1 MGCKCV
7 YDDSEKDF
15 QILSNNNY
23 LIVENKLKNK
33 NNKKDIRI
41 QSVIEDYKQLKKK
54 SKKLKIKYKSKKSV
68 KNVGKN
74 LQSRN
79 PKGIINT
86 IKILHYNSNSK
97 NKLSE
102 KTVKILTNIGNRTT
116 RDKTYRSSNSSA
128 SNGKIILNKNCIKGN
143 IQYNLNKN
151 KVYNNKSENKT
162 NIKHDEITE
171 EKKPKKDAEKIQ
183 YISDLTKE
191 SYSYFYLDN
200 TFTVF
205 NSIDNIL
212 YLIYGTI
219 NKSIISFNLLENKK
233 VIEIKNAHKELI
245 TNFRYYLDKKN
256 KRDLVI
262 SLSYD
267 NNIKLWNINNWECLS
282 DIEEINK
289 NGYLLSACFLNDN
302 NNYYI
307 ITSNYSDNSE
317 LLKVF
322 DLNGTKVKELKS
334 TGDDASFIDTY
345 YDIKLNKNYIVT
357 GNIGYVKSYDYNEE
371 QLYHEYGENDLE
383 DHCSIIIFDK
393 DEIVKM
399 VESSGDGNIRIWNF
413 HTGELLE
420 KLAITKKRLFGMCLW
435 DEEYLFVG
443 CEDKTIKLIDLKSGD
458 VINNLIGYNKVILTI
473 KKINHPIYGKCL
485 LSQGNYNNQI
495 KLWANKN

>member
-1 MGCKCV
+1 MGCNCIC
-7 YDDSEKDF
+7 DDSEKDF
-15 QILSNNNY
+15 QILNNNNY
-23 LIVENKLKNK
+23 IIMENKLKNK
-33 NNKKDIRI
+33 HNKKDVRI
-41 QSVIEDYKQLKKK
+41 ASVIEDYKQLKKK
-54 SKKLKIKYKSKKSV
+54 SKKLKIKIKSKKSV
-68 KNVGKN
+68 KNGGKN
-74 LQSRN
+74 LQSRS
-79 PKGIINT
+79 PKGVINT

-116 RDKTYRSSNSSA
+116 RDRTYRSSK
-128 SNGKIILNKNCIKGN
+128 SNISNDKICQKKKDKKDNIHSDLDKNREF
-143 IQYNLNKN
+143 Q
-151 KVYNNKSENKT
+151 NKSENKT
-162 NIKHDEITE
+162 LKKHNRITE
-171 EKKPKKDAEKIQ
+171 EKIPKKDAENIQ
-183 YISDLTKE
+183 YLSDVTKE

-219 NKSIISFNLLENKK
+219 NKSIISCNLLENKK
-233 VIEIKNAHKELI
+233 VIEIKDAHKELI
-245 TNFRYYLDKKN
+245 TNFRYYLDKKK

-322 DLNGTKVKELKS
+322 DLNGNKVKELKNS
-334 TGDDASFIDTY
+334 GDDTSFIDTY
-345 YDIKLNKNYIVT
+345 YDIKFNKNYIVT

-371 QLYHEYGENDLE
+371 KLYHEYRENDLD

-399 VESSGDGNIRIWNF
+399 IESSGDGNIRIWNF
-413 HTGELLE
+413 HTGELLQ
-420 KLAITKKRLFGMCLW
+420 KLSITKKRLFGMCLW

-443 CEDKTIKLIDLKSGD
+443 CEDKTIKLIEIKSGD
-458 VINNLIGYNKVILTI
+458 IINNLIGYNKVILTI
-473 KKINHPIYGKCL
+473 KKIMHPKYGKCL

-495 KLWANKN
+495 KLWANKK

>member
-1 MGCKCV
+1 M
-7 YDDSEKDF
+7 SE
-15 QILSNNNY
+15 
-23 LIVENKLKNK
+23 
-33 NNKKDIRI
+33 R
-41 QSVIEDYKQLKKK
+41 
-54 SKKLKIKYKSKKSV
+54 
-68 KNVGKN
+68 
-74 LQSRN
+74 
-79 PKGIINT
+79 T
-86 IKILHYNSNSK
+86 I
-97 NKLSE
+97 
-102 KTVKILTNIGNRTT
+102 KILTNIGNRTT
-116 RDKTYRSSNSSA
+116 RDQTYRSSNNSI
-128 SNGKIILNKNCIKGN
+128 SNDKIFQNKKDKKDNIHSDLNKNRIF
-143 IQYNLNKN
+143 
-151 KVYNNKSENKT
+151 KSENKIKT
-162 NIKHDEITE
+162 KHDEITE
-171 EKKPKKDAEKIQ
+171 EKIPKKEVENIQ

-205 NSIDNIL
+205 NSIDNIIDNIL

-219 NKSIISFNLLENKK
+219 NKSIISCNLLENKK

-289 NGYLLSACFLNDN
+289 NGYLLSACFLHDN

-322 DLNGTKVKELKS
+322 DLNGNKVKELKNS
-334 TGDDASFIDTY
+334 GDDASFIDTY

-357 GNIGYVKSYDYNEE
+357 GNIGYVKSYDYIEE
-371 QLYHEYGENDLE
+371 KLYHEYRENDLE

-393 DEIVKM
+393 DEIIKM
-399 VESSGDGNIRIWNF
+399 IESSGDGNIRIWNF
-413 HTGELLE
+413 HTGELLQ
-420 KLAITKKRLFGMCLW
+420 KLTITKKRLFGMCLW
-435 DEEYLFVG
+435 DDEYLFVG
-443 CEDKTIKLIDLKSGD
+443 CEDKTIKLIEIKSGEI
-458 VINNLIGYNKVILTI
+458 INNLIGYNKVILTI
-473 KKINHPIYGKCL
+473 KKIMHPKYGKCL

>member
-1 MGCKCV
+1 MGCNCV
-7 YDDSEKDF
+7 CDDSEKDF
-15 QILSNNNY
+15 QILSNNKY
-23 LIVENKLKNK
+23 LIMENKLKNK
-33 NNKKDIRI
+33 HNKKDVRI
-41 QSVIEDYKQLKKK
+41 KSVIDDYKQLKKK
-54 SKKLKIKYKSKKSV
+54 SKKMKIKIKSKKSV
-68 KNVGKN
+68 KSGAKN
-74 LQSRN
+74 LQSRS
-79 PKGIINT
+79 PKGVINT

-102 KTVKILTNIGNRTT
+102 RTVKILTNIGNRTT
-116 RDKTYRSSNSSA
+116 RDKTYRSSNSSI
-128 SNGKIILNKNCIKGN
+128 SNDKISENKKDIKDYIHSDLNKNRVFK
-143 IQYNLNKN
+143 
-151 KVYNNKSENKT
+151 NKSENKT
-162 NIKHDEITE
+162 KKIHDEITE
-171 EKKPKKDAEKIQ
+171 EKILKKDVENIQ

-219 NKSIISFNLLENKK
+219 NKSIISCNLLEDKK

-289 NGYLLSACFLNDN
+289 NGYLLSACFLHDN

-322 DLNGTKVKELKS
+322 DLNGNKVKELKNS
-334 TGDDASFIDTY
+334 GDDASFIDTY

-357 GNIGYVKSYDYNEE
+357 GNIGYVKSYDYIEE
-371 QLYHEYGENDLE
+371 KLYHEYRENDLE

-393 DEIVKM
+393 DEIIKM
-399 VESSGDGNIRIWNF
+399 IESSGDGNIRIWNF
-413 HTGELLE
+413 HTGELLQ
-420 KLAITKKRLFGMCLW
+420 KLTITKKRLFGMCLW
-435 DEEYLFVG
+435 DDEYLFVG
-443 CEDKTIKLIDLKSGD
+443 CEDKTIKLIEIKSGEI
-458 VINNLIGYNKVILTI
+458 INNLIGYNKVILTI
-473 KKINHPIYGKCL
+473 KKIMHPKYGKCL